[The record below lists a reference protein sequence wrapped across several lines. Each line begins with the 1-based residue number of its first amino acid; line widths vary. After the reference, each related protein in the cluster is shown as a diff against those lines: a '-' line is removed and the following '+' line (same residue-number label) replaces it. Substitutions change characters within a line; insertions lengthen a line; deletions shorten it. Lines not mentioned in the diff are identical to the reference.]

1 VLGTGL
7 VAAPSDVNRLIEDA
21 KRICAVPA
29 PTFAEAQ
36 RAELVRGMLG
46 EAGAQPRIDEIGNVV
61 CAFGNDEEPTVVFA
75 AHLDTVFPAEQRI
88 VIDHDPARGT
98 IAAPGIGDN
107 SLSVAALV
115 ALARRFVEAPPAGR
129 VMLAA
134 TVGEEGLGDLRGARH
149 LLAVTPCRAF
159 VAVEGATLDSIKH
172 AGVGSIRYR
181 VTYRGP
187 GGHSW
192 SDRGAPSAVHGLLEA
207 GARFLTE
214 PAPPDVARNIGRFS
228 GGTSINTIAAE
239 ASLELD
245 LRGER
250 TEQLAAVAARARAVF
265 GKAPPGLHADVE
277 TIGERPAGGIAA
289 EHPLMQ
295 AARRVREIAGLPPAE
310 EGSSSTDANAA
321 YGRGIPAITVGLTT
335 GANGHRVDE
344 RINLGPLAG
353 GMRALELLADELAGA
368 EPDS

>member
-1 VLGTGL
+1 MP
-7 VAAPSDVNRLIEDA
+7 AASDFNRLIEDA
-21 KRICAVPA
+21 KAICAVPA
-29 PTFAEAQ
+29 PTFAEDQ
-36 RAELVRGMLG
+36 RAEVVRGMMG
-46 EAGAQPRIDEIGNVV
+46 EAGAEAHIDEIGNVV
-61 CAFGNDEEPTVVFA
+61 CAFGSDGAAPVVFA

-88 VIDHDPARGT
+88 VIEHDAVRGT
-98 IAAPGIGDN
+98 ITAPGIGDN
-107 SLSVAALV
+107 SLAVAALV
-115 ALARRFVEAPPAGR
+115 ALARRFANAPPSGR
-129 VMLAA
+129 VVLAA
-134 TVGEEGLGDLRGARH
+134 TVGEEGVGDLRGARH
-149 LLAVTPCRAF
+149 LLATVPCRAF
-159 VAVEGATLDSIKH
+159 VAVEGAMLESIKH

-192 SDRGAPSAVHGLLEA
+192 TDRGAPSALHGLLEA
-207 GARFLTE
+207 ATRFLAE
-214 PAPPDVARNIGRFS
+214 PAPPDVARNVGKLS
-228 GGTSINTIAAE
+228 GGTAINTIAAE

-250 TEQLAAVAARARAVF
+250 TEQLAAAAARARAVF

-277 TIGERPAGGIAA
+277 TIGERPAGGISAD
-289 EHPLMQ
+289 HPLMA
-295 AARRVREIAGLPPAE
+295 AARRAREIAGIPPAD

-368 EPDS
+368 DAPAPV